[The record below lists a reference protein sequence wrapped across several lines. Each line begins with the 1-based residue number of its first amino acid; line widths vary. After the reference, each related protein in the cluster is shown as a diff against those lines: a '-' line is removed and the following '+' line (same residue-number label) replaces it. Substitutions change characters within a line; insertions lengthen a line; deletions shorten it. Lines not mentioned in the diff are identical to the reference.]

1 MTQKCKRRNHNIK
14 GDHQKP
20 RLSVFRSRT
29 NISGQLIDDAA
40 QKTVVSVT
48 TLTMNRE
55 GKTKSELSYEAGKN
69 IGELALKKNIKK
81 IVFDRRSYRFIGRV
95 KAFADG
101 ARAAGVDF

>member
-1 MTQKCKRRNHNIK
+1 
-14 GDHQKP
+14 